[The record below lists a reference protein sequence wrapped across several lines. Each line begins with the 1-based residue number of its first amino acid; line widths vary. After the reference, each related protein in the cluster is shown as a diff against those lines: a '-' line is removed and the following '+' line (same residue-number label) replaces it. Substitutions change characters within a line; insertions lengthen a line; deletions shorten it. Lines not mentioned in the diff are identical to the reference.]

1 MNTVENKDTLKLI
14 SMLSIFFGETLLEFE
29 GTSVSWCDIEVNTET
44 KILSFNEYT
53 EDFAIKLYGIAAIN
67 GYTANMRKDVD
78 EN

>member
-14 SMLSIFFGETLLEFE
+14 SMLSIFFEETIQEFE
-29 GTSVSWCDIEVNTET
+29 GSSIFYGDVEINTET
-44 KILSFNEYT
+44 KILSFNECS

-78 EN
+78 NN